1 MDEFCQSLDDRTAG
15 LARAIHDGV
24 IQGDKAVTMSF
35 GAYNNAKGAL
45 RYHEKNVIKYALTDT
60 VRGLSFH
67 SMVMYSN
74 DETLRFA
81 RARLTGVRLQKGC
94 FTVIAPEAFDLPGFR
109 DFIGCN
115 ARQNFQPVIERYARR
130 ARRKTSAAQ

>member
-1 MDEFCQSLDDRTAG
+1 MDEFCQGLDDMTAG
-15 LARAIHDGV
+15 LAQAIHDAV
-24 IQGDKAVTMSF
+24 QQGDKAVTMSF
-35 GAYNNAKGAL
+35 GAYNNTKSAL
-45 RYHEKNVIKYALTDT
+45 RYRDQGVIKYALTST

-94 FTVIAPEAFDLPGFR
+94 FTITAPGAFDLPGFR

-130 ARRKTSAAQ
+130 ARRKTLAAQ